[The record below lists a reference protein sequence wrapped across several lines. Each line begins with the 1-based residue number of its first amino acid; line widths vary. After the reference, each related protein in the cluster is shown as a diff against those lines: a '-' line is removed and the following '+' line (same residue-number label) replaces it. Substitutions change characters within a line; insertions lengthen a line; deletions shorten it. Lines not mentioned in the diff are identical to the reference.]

1 MMSSVRTRSLARVLV
16 GAALLFGAA
25 LLSGC
30 SSVIDAIPTAAGGLP
45 ENTPARSAVQP
56 AYPAVNDFPAGRD
69 PALTAA
75 ERQLL
80 KDDLIATRQRAME
93 KGATAT
99 VEPAGSP
106 ARP

>member
-1 MMSSVRTRSLARVLV
+1 MTSSVRTRSLARVLV
-16 GAALLFGAA
+16 GAAVLFGAA

-56 AYPAVNDFPAGRD
+56 AYPAVNDFPAARD
-69 PALTAA
+69 PALSAA

-80 KDDLIATRQRAME
+80 KDVLIATRQRAME

-99 VEPAGSP
+99 VEPTGSP